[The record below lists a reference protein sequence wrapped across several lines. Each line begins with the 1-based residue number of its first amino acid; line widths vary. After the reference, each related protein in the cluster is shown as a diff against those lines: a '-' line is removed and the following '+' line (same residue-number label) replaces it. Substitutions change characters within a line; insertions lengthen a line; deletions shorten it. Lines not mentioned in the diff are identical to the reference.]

1 MPMKR
6 LSLVSCALV
15 NVLLAANLWAQEPP
29 PDGTWTA
36 DAVIERSKTYSI
48 SDLGDAQGIAV
59 HDGKIYVCGDVNT
72 AKPRIGAIRE
82 YDLEMKPT
90 GRIVWLRK
98 DGKPLILHPTGL
110 TWDKQFGTFLGD
122 TVNKKATIYQLDW
135 ERAWRDGTLDNAV
148 LAVIHDDA
156 AVNGCRPMFVR
167 LDGRT
172 LLATSD
178 YGNVRPEIRLCD
190 PERLLSAGRTSAPGV
205 IVHRVLCGPWNQN
218 MHWNDSTGV
227 LTLVQNVIEGRG
239 WRLDR
244 INLAKA
250 VADGRVEGPSA
261 RVATVTFTPHDELEG
276 YWPLDREREMLI
288 TSSPKDNLVI
298 GVVRPVEPRQ
308 SPAGTP

>member
-1 MPMKR
+1 MTTKR
-6 LSLVSCALV
+6 TSIAISALAQLLFATT
-15 NVLLAANLWAQEPP
+15 LLAQAPP

-36 DAVIERSKTYSI
+36 DAAIEQSKTYSI
-48 SDLGDAQGIAV
+48 SDLGDAQGIV
-59 HDGKIYVCGDVNT
+59 VRDGKIYICGDVNT

-90 GRIVWLRK
+90 GRVVWLRK

-110 TWDKQFGTFLGD
+110 TWNDRFGTFLGD
-122 TVNKKATIYQLDW
+122 TVNKKATIYRLDW

-148 LAVIHDDA
+148 LAVIEDDA
-156 AVNGCRPMFVR
+156 AVNGCRPMFVK

-190 PERLLSAGRTSAPGV
+190 PERMLSAGRTSAPDV

-218 MHWNDSTGV
+218 MHWDDSSGV

-244 INLAKA
+244 VNLARA
-250 VADGRVEGPSA
+250 VADGRVEGPSV
-261 RVATVTFTPHDELEG
+261 RVATRTFPPHDELEG

-288 TSSPKDNLVI
+288 TSSPRDNLVI
-298 GVVRPVEPRQ
+298 GVVRAVKPRV
-308 SPAGTP
+308 TP